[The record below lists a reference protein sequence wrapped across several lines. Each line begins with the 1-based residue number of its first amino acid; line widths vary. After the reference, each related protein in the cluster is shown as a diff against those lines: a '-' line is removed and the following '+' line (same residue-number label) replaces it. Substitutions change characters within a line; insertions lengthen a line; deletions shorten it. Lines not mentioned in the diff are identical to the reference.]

1 MRTIHAISALAALT
15 LISSGALAGVG
26 SPGDP
31 EAGKKIFVKCHA
43 CHNIGPGAKNA
54 VGPVLNG
61 LKNRHSGSYP
71 GFPYSDANKNSG
83 LTWDEAT
90 FKEYIAAPQKK
101 IPGTKMTFPGLPDE
115 KDRDDIWA
123 YESQF
128 NDDGSISAK

>member
-1 MRTIHAISALAALT
+1 M
-15 LISSGALAGVG
+15 SSGALAGVG
-26 SPGDP
+26 DPGDP

-43 CHNIGPGAKNA
+43 CHNIGPDAKNA

-61 LKNRHSGSYP
+61 LKNRHSGTYP

-101 IPGTKMTFPGLPDE
+101 VPGTKMTFPGLPNE

-123 YESQF
+123 YESRF
-128 NDDGSISAK
+128 NDDGSITP